1 MCMAFPFL
9 KLDEVEETWEF
20 MKAEDLPEF
29 SNDLDSKL
37 FEKFISYLD
46 DTWFKEN
53 FIFNKSIW
61 NLHDDLSTRT
71 NNISET
77 FNHKLN
83 NQVSI
88 KNSSIYKIIDV
99 IQREELLDQT
109 NYERGNNNQVK
120 PKSKKELLKS
130 SQIENL
136 KLR

>member
-53 FIFNKSIW
+53 SMFNK
-61 NLHDDLSTRT
+61 TYGT
-71 NNISET
+71 CMM
-77 FNHKLN
+77 
-83 NQVSI
+83 
-88 KNSSIYKIIDV
+88 IY
-99 IQREELLDQT
+99 QLEQT
-109 NYERGNNNQVK
+109 TLVRRLIT
-120 PKSKKELLKS
+120 S
-130 SQIENL
+130 
-136 KLR
+136 